1 MKLLIV
7 DDEISALFVFLNE
20 IIHESGLEYK
30 FFQEKK

>member
-20 IIHESGLEYK
+20 INSREWFRVQVFSR
-30 FFQEKK
+30 